1 MPMIYLP
8 DVIRA
13 TVEFLKCPDDCLKK
27 RTYNITAMSFT
38 PKEIADEIRKYIPKF
53 EIHCNPDE
61 LRQSIGKYLVEF
73 LKRQGQ
79 FCYD

>member
-13 TVEFLKCPDDCLKK
+13 TVEILQAKEDSLKI

-38 PKEIADEIRKYIPKF
+38 PEELADEIRKYIPNFK
-53 EIHCNPDE
+53 ISYSPDP
-61 LRQSIGKYLVEF
+61 LRQDIGKIKAPFTALLINF
-73 LKRQGQ
+73 S
-79 FCYD
+79 